1 MHFFKAAVLVLLPL
15 IGTVFALPTRR
26 DEGSGTIILP
36 TEGTIIGPGE
46 VFDFEY
52 NGMADFGIS
61 SYNFT
66 VWLLTAMP
74 TSVAPSINFAQGHY
88 FGRFSLPNFPGNP
101 NPKNLAPKTLTMP
114 DFSKPQGGFGSGA
127 SASDGH
133 FTLVVMEEYG
143 TGDATVGN
151 RITLAMTGI
160 VYNATLPA

>member
-88 FGRFSLPNFPGNP
+88 FGRFSLPNFPGEFEPWSLSDNVFNFDP
-101 NPKNLAPKTLTMP
+101 NRQPEPKK
-114 DFSKPQGGFGSGA
+114 FGA
-127 SASDGH
+127 
-133 FTLVVMEEYG
+133 
-143 TGDATVGN
+143 
-151 RITLAMTGI
+151 
-160 VYNATLPA
+160 